1 MQRMP
6 RFRLRAGGA
15 TRILGSIDAILHAR
29 YSFSKE
35 TAMDPRIDEPVVALQ
50 AGEVITLDDA
60 EGFRIHARAGTL
72 WVTEE
77 DDYEDHIVAAGDA
90 RVISHPGRTVV
101 QALAPA
107 RISIR
112 EVAANDP
119 TQTAA

>member
-6 RFRLRAGGA
+6 RFRLRVGGA
-15 TRILGSIDAILHAR
+15 RRILGSIDAILHAR
-29 YSFSKE
+29 HSFSKE
-35 TAMDPRIDEPVVALQ
+35 TAMDLRGDEAVALE

-60 EGFRIHARAGTL
+60 EGFRINAHAGTV

-77 DDYEDHIVAAGDA
+77 DDYADHIVSAGDSL
-90 RVISHPGRTVV
+90 VIDKPGRTVV

-107 RISIR
+107 TVTIR
-112 EVAANDP
+112 DAANDP